1 MTSYVTSDVQVAENF
16 WVLEVFE
23 IILQIHKSAIAF
35 VCFSAFFYLHF
46 LVVTTVT
53 TLLRHWPLGNYK
65 QFADFVSR
73 FWYRNVS
80 S

>member
-16 WVLEVFE
+16 WVLEVFD
-23 IILQIHKSAIAF
+23 IILQIHKSTIAF

-53 TLLRHWPLGNYK
+53 TLLRHWPLGSYK
-65 QFADFVSR
+65 QFADFISR
-73 FWYRNVS
+73 RWYRNVS